1 MAEEVLMVLTSWPS
15 LEEARVAARALVGE
29 GLAASGKIFGGVESI
44 DSWEGKVE
52 STMEVVVLFQTTMGS
67 YPNFE
72 RRVMSLH
79 PYAIPVV
86 VAMRVAEGLPSY
98 LRWVEDRCR

>member
-15 LEEARVAARALVGE
+15 LEVARLAARAMVEERLV
-29 GLAASGKIFGGVESI
+29 ASGKIFGGVESI

-52 STMEVVVLFQTTMGS
+52 STMEVVVLFQTMMGN

-72 RRVMSLH
+72 RRVLELH
-79 PYAIPVV
+79 PYVVPVV
-86 VAMRVAEGLPSY
+86 VAWRVVEGLPSY
-98 LRWVEDRCR
+98 VRWVEDGCR